1 VKIIGYY
8 LKDQCVKDQ
17 LSKYD
22 IAPLLSEEVLSMVTL
37 CEYKA
42 GERIIR
48 EGYPIDYYYFFIEGR
63 LKITRDYEN
72 GKSLLIQ
79 FYTKMDSL
87 GEVEMVSGD
96 EATCTV
102 SCIMD
107 SLLLRIPMNE
117 MKKLVQTHLPFAL
130 YVSQSLTKKLVS
142 ANHNQAFNLLYP
154 VKQRLASYLLWH
166 CNAENIVVLDE
177 YFKDISEF
185 IGSSYRQFCRAMQAL
200 VTEGYITKN
209 RKYIKIVNYDT
220 LLKLAGHIYLE
231 G

>member
-1 VKIIGYY
+1 MKIIGHY
-8 LKDQCVKDQ
+8 LKDQYVREQ
-17 LSKYD
+17 LSKYE
-22 IAPLLSEEVLSMVTL
+22 IAPLLSDEVLSKVTL
-37 CEYKA
+37 CSYKA

-87 GEVEMVSGD
+87 GEVEMVSET

-102 SCIMD
+102 SCIIE
-107 SLLLRIPMNE
+107 SLLLRIPMDE
-117 MKKLVQTHLPFAL
+117 MKVLVQTHLPFAL
-130 YVSQSLTKKLVS
+130 YVSQSLTKKLIS

-166 CNAENIVVLDE
+166 CNESNVVIIDE

-185 IGSSYRQFCRAMQAL
+185 IGSSYRQFCRAMHEL
-200 VTEGYITKN
+200 VVEGYITK
-209 RKYIKIVNYDT
+209 KGKHITIVDYET
-220 LLKLAGHIYLE
+220 LFKLAGHIYLE